1 MGIGQL
7 TAWRNAKQHLV
18 KVCFKVTRGICRG
31 DAKSKPVL
39 QATSLSLSTLSLYC
53 PHCVHT
59 VLHGVEPVWSHIELF
74 GASWS
79 REKNWWVSVKYFW
92 LPAFFWP
99 LHLRYLKDCVLSL
112 HCNPGWGAG
121 WADRGADQGAGHGA
135 GQRSECQSALEWTR
149 HLRWDFWNFK
159 RWT

>member
-1 MGIGQL
+1 MGNSQPEEKQNNIWSKCVLRWQEEFVEEMQKVNRFSKQL
-7 TAWRNAKQHLV
+7 
-18 KVCFKVTRGICRG
+18 
-31 DAKSKPVL
+31 
-39 QATSLSLSTLSLYC
+39 LYHC
-53 PHCVHT
+53 PHCVHTVHT
-59 VLHGVEPVWSHIELF
+59 VLHGVEPVCSHIELF

-79 REKNWWVSVKYFW
+79 REKNRWVSVQSFW

-112 HCNPGWGAG
+112 HCSPGWGAG
-121 WADRGADQGAGHGA
+121 WAGHGADQGADKGAGHGA